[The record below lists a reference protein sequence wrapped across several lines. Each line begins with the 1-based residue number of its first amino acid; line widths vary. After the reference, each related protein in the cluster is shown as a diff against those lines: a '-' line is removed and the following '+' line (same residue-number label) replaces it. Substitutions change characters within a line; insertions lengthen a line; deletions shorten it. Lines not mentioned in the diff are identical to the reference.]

1 MIANLSKALL
11 KQEID
16 RLDDQYLELVY
27 KILRQF
33 PIAPIPLCAQPTSF
47 AETLHILRQQIKT
60 ENIEIDMQVFEN
72 DRTVD
77 KNREII

>member
-1 MIANLSKALL
+1 MIANLSKVLL

-33 PIAPIPLCAQPTSF
+33 PVTPIPPCAQPKSF
-47 AETLHILRQQIKT
+47 AEALHTLRQQIKT